1 MEMIFGLMLAVVVVV
16 FLRRFGAWMLR
27 IDEVIEYQ
35 EKILNEL
42 RKANG
47 TVPQEAPPFK
57 PVPPFKPIK

>member
-42 RKANG
+42 RKANSR

-57 PVPPFKPIK
+57 PIK